1 MSTELVAIILAV
13 GGLLPLLTSV
23 VQQPRWS
30 ARTRT
35 IMSVVVSTIA
45 GLVTYVSSEGLNFD
59 SPSAIVATVVGII
72 ITSAAA
78 YKALW
83 KPTGATQA
91 IEGATSSSG
100 TAA

>member
-1 MSTELVAIILAV
+1 MSTELVAIILSV

-23 VQQPRWS
+23 VEQPQWS

-35 IMSVVVSTIA
+35 VMSVIVSIIA
-45 GLVTYVSSEGLNFD
+45 GIVTYVSAEGLHFE
-59 SPSAIVATVVGII
+59 SPSAIVATVVGVI

-78 YKALW
+78 YKTLW

-91 IEGATSSSG
+91 IEDATSPA

>member
-1 MSTELVAIILAV
+1 MSTELVAIILSV

-23 VQQPRWS
+23 VEQPQWS

-35 IMSVVVSTIA
+35 VMSVIVSIIA
-45 GLVTYVSSEGLNFD
+45 GIVTYVSAEGLHFE
-59 SPSAIVATVVGII
+59 SPSAIVATVVGVI

-78 YKALW
+78 YKTLW
-83 KPTGATQA
+83 KPTGTTQA
-91 IEGATSSSG
+91 IEDATSPS

>member
-1 MSTELVAIILAV
+1 MSTELVAIILSV

-23 VQQPRWS
+23 VEQPQWS

-35 IMSVVVSTIA
+35 VMSVIVSIIA
-45 GLVTYVSSEGLNFD
+45 GIVTYVSAEGLHFE
-59 SPSAIVATVVGII
+59 SPSAIVATVVGVI
-72 ITSAAA
+72 ITSAAS
-78 YKALW
+78 YKTLW

-91 IEGATSSSG
+91 IEDATSPS